1 MRMNCEGTEIFIC
14 DKGSILLNFRLDS
27 LHSGVRLAMTEKRPT
42 AAFVLSLLA
51 GIFILLSG
59 GMRYM
64 MSSLIGSYGGYGGM
78 MGEYGGYGG
87 SSWFGGMMNGYNGYN
102 GYGSGYGYGMM
113 RGLGFVFGL
122 MWILGL
128 VFGIIVIISA
138 LMLNRRPHEHTTWGI
153 LILVF
158 SVLSAFGS
166 MMGGFSIGVLLGLI
180 GGILAITWK
189 P

>member
-1 MRMNCEGTEIFIC
+1 
-14 DKGSILLNFRLDS
+14 
-27 LHSGVRLAMTEKRPT
+27 MTEKRPT

-51 GIFILLSG
+51 GIFIVLSG

-64 MSSLIGSYGGYGGM
+64 MGSLIGSYGGFGGM
-78 MGEYGGYGG
+78 MGGYNGYGG
-87 SSWFGGMMNGYNGYN
+87 NGWFGGMMNGYN
-102 GYGSGYGYGMM
+102 GYGYGMM

-122 MWILGL
+122 MGILGL
-128 VFGIIVIISA
+128 VFGVIVIISA

-166 MMGGFSIGVLLGLI
+166 MMGGFSIGVLLGVI
-180 GGILAITWK
+180 GGVLAITWK
-189 P
+189 S

>member
-1 MRMNCEGTEIFIC
+1 M
-14 DKGSILLNFRLDS
+14 
-27 LHSGVRLAMTEKRPT
+27 
-42 AAFVLSLLA
+42 LSLLA
-51 GIFILLSG
+51 GIFIVLGG

-78 MGEYGGYGG
+78 TGGYSGYGG
-87 SSWFGGMMNGYNGYN
+87 NGWFGGMMNGYG
-102 GYGSGYGYGMM
+102 GYGYGMM

-122 MWILGL
+122 MWVLGL

-138 LMLNRRPHEHTTWGI
+138 LMLYRRPHEHTTWGI

-158 SVLSAFGS
+158 SVLSVFGS
-166 MMGGFSIGVLLGLI
+166 MIGGFGVGLLLGII